1 MCRPEVLTR
10 ELHCIIQNDRYPLS
24 PRIVALKEILAQLRP
39 EPERERLSPRRHYE
53 PPREVGIG
61 DGGRTMV
68 NNVKFAL
75 RFPPSE
81 IPEWALQYNA
91 AEDDDALA
99 AGRRIANGAFDPRND
114 LAIIFKWK
122 TRNRGKSRLLGKLCK
137 SQLQ

>member
-1 MCRPEVLTR
+1 MLTR
-10 ELHCIIQNDRYPLS
+10 E
-24 PRIVALKEILAQLRP
+24 
-39 EPERERLSPRRHYE
+39 
-53 PPREVGIG
+53 
-61 DGGRTMV
+61 
-68 NNVKFAL
+68 
-75 RFPPSE
+75 
-81 IPEWALQYNA
+81 ALQYNA